1 MLRGIKQLCG
11 LRRLTKPKA
20 CLCGGGPRP
29 PRFATILLGL
39 LLVMGCFAPL
49 QRLAGAPQSPVSD
62 KRDPNPALQST
73 GPTIHLGD
81 GRRGSPG
88 NTVSEFMYFV
98 PLISLEPVSV
108 VKSPGNTQRVR
119 MLSTTRSFN
128 AGSFLVTSEY
138 EFNGEGNQRNV
149 FDHSE
154 KIRRHERELKEGGV
168 LDHQLSS
175 INIEGAG
182 RLRIEVEGTMTGNVP
197 TVSEVRLRFNCG
209 GQPSLVSIGLHDVGY
224 SDGAMRVRNEINAR
238 VNTLTFRRMPGPPK
252 MDITVAAVKRKGA
265 GNNFVQNVIGGLK
278 ATAANMVLKP
288 IAVEPAGNEAM
299 LNFGLALVSKAPS
312 FTFPNASNLKATGLL
327 TSGRTDQ

>member
-1 MLRGIKQLCG
+1 MLRGIKKLCG
-11 LRRLTKPKA
+11 LRRLK
-20 CLCGGGPRP
+20 R
-29 PRFATILLGL
+29 LLGL

-73 GPTIHLGD
+73 GPTLHLGD

-119 MLSTTRSFN
+119 MLSTTRSSS
-128 AGSFLVTSEY
+128 AGSFLVTCEY

-154 KIRRHERELKEGGV
+154 KIRRHERELKEGGL

-175 INIEGAG
+175 INVEGAG

-197 TVSEVRLRFNCG
+197 TVTEVRMRFNC
-209 GQPSLVSIGLHDVGY
+209 GQPSLVTIGLHDVGY
-224 SDGAMRVRNEINAR
+224 SDGEMRVRNEINAR

-288 IAVEPAGNEAM
+288 VAVEATGNEAM

-327 TSGRTDQ
+327 TSARTDQ